1 MAHLVEELKVKIEAF
16 VHVDD
21 TKTFTTATVTLTQNG
36 REWNGVGTAKR
47 ARGDK
52 FSEPIGTSLAMAR
65 ALRDLATDIEDEVA
79 KAV

>member
-1 MAHLVEELKVKIEAF
+1 MAHLAEELNAEIEAHI
-16 VHVDD
+16 HVDD
-21 TKTFTTATVTLTQNG
+21 TKTFTTAAVTLTQNG
-36 REWNGVGTAKR
+36 REWTGIGTAKR

-65 ALRDLATDIEDEVA
+65 ALKDLATDIEDEVA

>member
-1 MAHLVEELKVKIEAF
+1 MAHLVEELRVEVESH
-16 VHVDD
+16 VHVDS
-21 TKTFTTATVTLTQNG
+21 TKTFTTVVVTLTQG
-36 REWNGVGTAKR
+36 ARFWTGIGTAKR

-65 ALRDLATDIEDEVA
+65 ALRDVAEDMEGEVA